1 MDHVKEIIKMSDLD
15 KIDIR
20 VGTILTI
27 EEIEKS
33 DKMMKLVVDF
43 GMFERTILVGMKNE
57 REEPREVIGK
67 QALFVVNL
75 APKKM
80 FGEISEGM
88 LFDIGYNNGIIP
100 VLAQPERKVP
110 NGTQAG

>member
-1 MDHVKEIIKMSDLD
+1 MDHVKEIIEMSDLD

-20 VGTILTI
+20 VGTILKI

-57 REEPREVIGK
+57 REESSEVIG
-67 QALFVVNL
+67 
-75 APKKM
+75 
-80 FGEISEGM
+80 
-88 LFDIGYNNGIIP
+88 
-100 VLAQPERKVP
+100 
-110 NGTQAG
+110 TQAD

>member
-1 MDHVKEIIKMSDLD
+1 MDHVKEIIEMSDLD

-20 VGTILTI
+20 VGTILKI

-57 REEPREVIGK
+57 REEPSEVI
-67 QALFVVNL
+67 
-75 APKKM
+75 
-80 FGEISEGM
+80 
-88 LFDIGYNNGIIP
+88 
-100 VLAQPERKVP
+100 
-110 NGTQAG
+110 GTQAG